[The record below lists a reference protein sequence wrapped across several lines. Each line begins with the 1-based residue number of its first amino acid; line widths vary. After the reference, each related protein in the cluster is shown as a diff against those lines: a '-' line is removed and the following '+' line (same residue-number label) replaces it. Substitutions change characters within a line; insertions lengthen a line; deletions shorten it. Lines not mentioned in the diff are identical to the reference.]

1 VPGLRTRK
9 PERFHPC
16 LATEQENPT
25 MTTATTKAAANGS
38 QLTAPDPAPERLTGM
53 ALVEQA
59 QAYHLASIARDAAYE
74 AERLCD
80 DIYRAASAAYLRH
93 GTDRD
98 AAQATTE
105 PEMRDKASEAVRC
118 LVAAE
123 NYLRSL
129 TAGEPPF

>member
-1 VPGLRTRK
+1 
-9 PERFHPC
+9 
-16 LATEQENPT
+16 

-59 QAYHLASIARDAAYE
+59 QVYHLANIARDAAYE
-74 AERLCD
+74 AERLCE
-80 DIYRAASAAYLRH
+80 DIYHAASDTYLRH
-93 GTDRD
+93 DTSHD
-98 AAQATTE
+98 AAPALTG
-105 PEMRDKASEAVRC
+105 PALRDKASEAIRC

>member
-1 VPGLRTRK
+1 
-9 PERFHPC
+9 
-16 LATEQENPT
+16 

-59 QAYHLASIARDAAYE
+59 QVYHLANIARDAAYE
-74 AERLCD
+74 AERLCE
-80 DIYRAASAAYLRH
+80 DIYRTASDAYLSRQD
-93 GTDRD
+93 GG
-98 AAQATTE
+98 AAQAMT
-105 PEMRDKASEAVRC
+105 PPMRAKADEAIRC